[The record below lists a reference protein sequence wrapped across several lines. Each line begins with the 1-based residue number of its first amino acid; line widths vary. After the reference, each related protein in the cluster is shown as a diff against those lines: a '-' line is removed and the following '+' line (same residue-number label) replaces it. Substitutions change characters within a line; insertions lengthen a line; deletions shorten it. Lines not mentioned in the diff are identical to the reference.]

1 VKRLALLVAEGACTA
16 THQIEDLRALSDC
29 FDPMDE
35 RFADAFLF
43 DQRSISLSISW
54 GLMSA
59 SSISTVIGI
68 ALKRPPHHIDKRDA
82 I

>member
-54 GLMSA
+54 A
-59 SSISTVIGI
+59 
-68 ALKRPPHHIDKRDA
+68 
-82 I
+82 